1 MSNIPEQQ
9 IGQAER
15 LIRVAEKYRWKYEQS
30 DPEIPGPDSWCVWKT
45 HDNYTVSFTAT
56 YLTDR
61 IDYLLEIDTGSTLIM
76 RKAAFTKPAIVEKYL
91 RKFSIRRGVDSY
103 LKHVKQM
110 PKHFVVFRYDPMDE
124 TGIPMD
130 DSIRNV
136 ENQPVG
142 VWDEAKDGPV
152 PF

>member
-1 MSNIPEQQ
+1 
-9 IGQAER
+9 
-15 LIRVAEKYRWKYEQS
+15 
-30 DPEIPGPDSWCVWKT
+30 
-45 HDNYTVSFTAT
+45 
-56 YLTDR
+56 
-61 IDYLLEIDTGSTLIM
+61 
-76 RKAAFTKPAIVEKYL
+76 
-91 RKFSIRRGVDSY
+91 
-103 LKHVKQM
+103 M

-142 VWDEAKDGPV
+142 VWDEAKDGPM